1 MSKNEEKLSS
11 TKYWIPT
18 TPSNF
23 NQKVKDHLKDKKDF
37 LVYLYGEHD
46 DQGRS
51 WCPDCVIS
59 EPFVEKAKSKIMK
72 NESKKEIYF
81 IDISVSQKQKDIYRN
96 DKIIKMK
103 RIPTIIYFSNGVE
116 MERIVEGEMA
126 SQEKIDS
133 FIDQIYE
140 DL

>member
-1 MSKNEEKLSS
+1 MAKNEEKLSS
-11 TKYWIPT
+11 TKYWITT

-23 NQKVKDHLKDKKDF
+23 NQIINDLLKDKKDF
-37 LVYLYGEHD
+37 LVYLFGEHD
-46 DQGRS
+46 AQGRS

-103 RIPTIIYFSNGVE
+103 RIPTIIYFSKGVE
-116 MERIVEGEMA
+116 MERIVEQEMD
-126 SQEKIDS
+126 SQEKVDA

>member
-11 TKYWIPT
+11 TKYWIPA

-23 NQKVKDHLKDKKDF
+23 NQKVNDHLKDKKDF

-51 WCPDCVIS
+51 WCPDCIIS

-140 DL
+140 D

>member
-1 MSKNEEKLSS
+1 MSNNGEKQDKKNFILEATE
-11 TKYWIPT
+11 
-18 TPSNF
+18 SNF
-23 NQKVKDHLKDKKDF
+23 HEIINENIKTQKNF

-46 DQGRS
+46 AQGRS

-116 MERIVEGEMA
+116 MERIVEGEMD
-126 SQEKIDS
+126 SQEKVDA